1 MAILSFQTFF
11 YCKNMLVSAIY
22 DEIRFES
29 NTNSTKVSDASIL
42 IGVNLDYGELVML
55 ALRSRGDFNF
65 QINEATSD
73 LISTSGLTA
82 GQNGYN
88 GEYAWPSDLVK
99 PTRME
104 VSFDGTNFNKARVY
118 DITDE
123 LSRSEFTQ
131 SDLNNTFSQN
141 EPHVRFERNSFFIRP
156 LKATTGNITGG
167 IHIWYEQ
174 RQTALTASDT
184 PVIEPN
190 YHRLF
195 VLMGVL
201 RVMRKFRGEYTVND
215 RMEIKN
221 EIALLKAD
229 MANFYSRQV
238 EEGINLQPKYISYS

>member
-1 MAILSFQTFF
+1 MI
-11 YCKNMLVSAIY
+11 VSDLY
-22 DEIRFES
+22 TEIRTEA
-29 NTNSTKVSDASIL
+29 NTNSTKVSDATL
-42 IGVNLDYGELVML
+42 LVGMNLDYGELVMI

-73 LISTSGLTA
+73 LISTSGLSA
-82 GQNGYN
+82 GSNGYN

-104 VSFDGTNFNKARVY
+104 VSFDGTNFNKARIY
-118 DITDE
+118 DLTDE

-131 SDLNNTFSQN
+131 ADINNAFSQT
-141 EPHVRFERNSFFIRP
+141 EPYVRFERNSFFIRP
-156 LKATTGNITGG
+156 LKATAGNITGG

-190 YHRLF
+190 YHRLL

-201 RVMRKFRGEYTVND
+201 RVMRKFRTEYTVND
-215 RMEIKN
+215 RQEIKN
-221 EIALLKAD
+221 EIAQLKAD
-229 MANFYSRQV
+229 MANFYSRQI
-238 EEGINLQPKYISYS
+238 EEGINLQARYISYR